1 VPARKRDF
9 ESIGVLISFISGND
23 KSEIYNAT
31 GEQQAAEK
39 LGIFSANTKSV
50 IPEVAKWLS
59 VIQKK
64 QYFNGYRISTS
75 SRPV

>member
-1 VPARKRDF
+1 M
-9 ESIGVLISFISGND
+9 GVLICFIFGND

-31 GEQQAAEK
+31 GAQQAAKK
-39 LGIFSANTKSV
+39 LGIFSANAKSV
-50 IPEVAKWLS
+50 IPEVAKRLS
-59 VIQKK
+59 GIQKK